1 MKMNRVLKL
10 AGLAVVMAVG
20 TTHAELIIGNV
31 SDAQLSSR
39 QAGAQGADI
48 SSYAV
53 GDNVRIGR
61 WDNEGNAVQQNIAG
75 VFVFELPDLGMQEN
89 PFTTA
94 TFNFTVKTVD
104 IWPAVNYGADLYGL
118 GARASST
125 VLASDF
131 YAGDGPDDAADAVK
145 LQDSIL
151 TASSSAG
158 SKASVDIASFLNT
171 QYAGGANI
179 GKFVFLR
186 INRDGST
193 DLAAESNGYLVYTE
207 EWTTESQRPV
217 ISYTAAIPE
226 PASAGLLGMS
236 GTIILLI
243 RRLMN
248 RN

>member
-1 MKMNRVLKL
+1 MEMNRVLKL

-31 SDAQLSSR
+31 SDAQMSSR

-48 SSYAV
+48 SFYAD

-61 WDNEGNAVQQNIAG
+61 WDNEGNAAQQNIAG
-75 VFVFELPDLGMQEN
+75 VFVFKLPDLGMQEN

-104 IWPAVNYGADLYGL
+104 NWPAMNYGADLYGL
-118 GARASST
+118 DARASST

-131 YAGDGPDDAADAVK
+131 YVGDGPDDAADAVK

-151 TASSSAG
+151 TASSSVG

-193 DLAAESNGYLVYTE
+193 DLAAESNGYVVYTE
-207 EWTTESQRPV
+207 EWSAEAERPF
-217 ISYTAAIPE
+217 ISYEYTEYSAVSLFLLTKCSSQASCGIP
-226 PASAGLLGMS
+226 
-236 GTIILLI
+236 
-243 RRLMN
+243 N
-248 RN
+248 